1 MLGASFGENAM
12 TSLATNYGL
21 TLAPYQP
28 IYEMRGADL
37 LTDDLFKTGSRTTEV
52 ATPQL
57 DETSMP
63 KVGPMRDRVHFDA
76 ALARWLDDIAFDS
89 LPDQMKQH
97 DSFGDVIQDGTRVV
111 PLIAASLRRS
121 PSFLFLALEEIFGED
136 PVPENDYGNLQTTVS
151 SWLQWL
157 QR

>member
-1 MLGASFGENAM
+1 M
-12 TSLATNYGL
+12 TSLATEYGL
-21 TLAPYQP
+21 TLAPFHP
-28 IYEMRGADL
+28 IYEMRDVDL
-37 LTDDLFKTGSRTTEV
+37 QTDAFFKTGNRLTAITASQFNEPT
-52 ATPQL
+52 
-57 DETSMP
+57 MP
-63 KVGPMRDRVHFDA
+63 KVIPMPDREQFEA

-89 LPDQMKQH
+89 LPDQMKEH
-97 DSFGDVIQDGTRVV
+97 DSFGKIVQDGTRVV

-136 PVPENDYGNLQTTVS
+136 PVPEGAYGNLKTTVS